1 MVDLIIITAAS
12 LAGMGVALALALP
25 HHITLR
31 ASRRH
36 SRLGQAQLGQA
47 QLGHSQL
54 GKPE

>member
-36 SRLGQAQLGQA
+36 SRLGQAQLG
-47 QLGHSQL
+47 HSQL

>member
-1 MVDLIIITAAS
+1 MVDLIIITVAS

-36 SRLGQAQLGQA
+36 SRLGHS